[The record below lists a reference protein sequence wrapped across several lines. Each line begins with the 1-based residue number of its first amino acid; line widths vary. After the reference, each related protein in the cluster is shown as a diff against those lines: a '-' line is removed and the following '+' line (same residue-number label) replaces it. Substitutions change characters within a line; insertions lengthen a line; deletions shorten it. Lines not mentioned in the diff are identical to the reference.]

1 MQAAD
6 PDLRVAVRFRP
17 EKSGYL
23 TYHGVEA
30 PPQIPAD
37 HGARQWLYMIGDAA
51 RQGRAS
57 STMWRD
63 EHGRVSGAA
72 SAAVPLPVCCPPSLR
87 RSHHIGMRLVCALC
101 VLRSALPSNLCEL
114 PAAIT

>member
-1 MQAAD
+1 MLSSLSAQILTLHIKQYHTALQMQAAD

-72 SAAVPLPVCCPPSLR
+72 GAAVPFPACCPPSL
-87 RSHHIGMRLVCALC
+87 H
-101 VLRSALPSNLCEL
+101 P
-114 PAAIT
+114 